1 MTNGLRVAAGVR
13 LPGFTLRAEFA
24 IPPGL
29 TVLFGPS
36 GAGKS
41 LLLQAIAGLMPLSSG
56 TISLNKRLLADTSRG
71 VSLPPRL
78 RGVGYVPQSYALF
91 PHLTVAGNIAYAL
104 PAPRTPWDHA
114 AKAARDAR
122 VAELLALV
130 RLPGFADRWPR
141 QLSGGQQ
148 QRVALARA
156 LAADPEALLLDEP
169 LGALDAPTRTAV
181 QDDLRAVIRES
192 GIPALVVTH
201 DLSEARALADRLVV
215 LVAGRVAAE
224 GTLADAL
231 ASPPT
236 TDAALLLG
244 WRNVLPIARAE
255 RAGTCRSVT
264 LSCGQSLM
272 LPGETADPL
281 SPSPH
286 LAGGVEASAGRPSSS
301 YSYSAS
307 SSDLATNAS
316 ALALCADRL
325 ELSRA
330 DARQRPASPPEGSFL
345 RAALRSVTD
354 AGSFFIVR
362 VALAGAPEHA
372 DPVSVTC
379 SRREWAALEAVV
391 GDSLMLHVP
400 ANAARLVSNT
410 AIFPIAHEEA
420 VHE

>member
-1 MTNGLRVAAGVR
+1 MTNGLSVAAGVR
-13 LPGFTLRAEFA
+13 LPGFTLSAELA
-24 IPPGL
+24 APPGL

-56 TISLNKRLLADTSRG
+56 AITLNKRVLADTRRD

-104 PAPRTPWDHA
+104 PAPRTPWDRT
-114 AKAARDAR
+114 ARTARAAR

-169 LGALDAPTRTAV
+169 LGALDAPTRAAV
-181 QDDLRAVIRES
+181 QDDLRAVIRAS

-215 LVAGRVAAE
+215 LVAGRVVAE
-224 GTLADAL
+224 GTLADVL
-231 ASPPT
+231 AAPPT
-236 TDAALLLG
+236 AEAALLLG
-244 WRNVLPIARAE
+244 WRNVLPIARTE
-255 RAGTCRSVT
+255 HAGQCLRVT
-264 LSCGQSLM
+264 LPCGQSLS
-272 LPGETADPL
+272 LHNGATQPIST
-281 SPSPH
+281 SPH
-286 LAGGVEASAGRPSSS
+286 TTDSTATPARCPSSEDDGLS
-301 YSYSAS
+301 SAS
-307 SSDLATNAS
+307 MSCPS

-325 ELSRA
+325 EL
-330 DARQRPASPPEGSFL
+330 ARSERQGESPSPSESGLL
-345 RAALRSVTD
+345 RATLRTITD
-354 AGSFFIVR
+354 AGPFFVLR
-362 VALAGAPEHA
+362 VALAGAPEST
-372 DPVSVTC
+372 DLVSVTC
-379 SRREWAALEAVV
+379 SRREWDALQASV
-391 GDSLMLHVP
+391 GDPLTIRVP
-400 ANAARLVSNT
+400 AGAACLVSS
-410 AIFPIAHEEA
+410 AAGAPMIREEA
-420 VHE
+420 VYE